1 MTAQPEGTMKLRKQK
16 ENKDCLFY
24 VYVCL
29 VFTSKGTAE
38 AG

>member
-16 ENKDCLFY
+16 ENKDCLFC

-29 VFTSKGTAE
+29 VFTSKAGTE